1 MTSQEYKEAERKF
14 RLYGKQFL
22 KCIEAAERAQRGYE
36 YWKTKRGVKAF
47 INKKVFALCSH
58 LEVKLAKSYLNEQ
71 TELNKSMMEYVHN
84 QL

>member
-14 RLYGKQFL
+14 RLYGKRFL
-22 KCIEAAERAQRGYE
+22 KCIEASERAQCGYE

-58 LEVKLAKSYLNEQ
+58 LEVKLAKAYLNDQ
-71 TELNKSMMEYVHN
+71 LELHKSMMEYVFN
-84 QL
+84 KL